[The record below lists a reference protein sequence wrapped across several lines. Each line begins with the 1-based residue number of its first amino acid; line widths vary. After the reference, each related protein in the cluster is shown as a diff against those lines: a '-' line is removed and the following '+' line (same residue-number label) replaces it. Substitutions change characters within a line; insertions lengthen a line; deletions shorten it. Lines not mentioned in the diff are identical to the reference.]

1 MKKLLTTIALIAG
14 LLFGSVAIAAPAS
27 AADQFLPGE
36 PGSTEAAPSPFLV
49 DPGPFFGVE
58 PTSTTAAPDPI
69 FVDPGPFL
77 PAAEAEATK
86 PSREK
91 AKKKSK
97 KRRPGR
103 SVR

>member
-27 AADQFLPGE
+27 ADQFLPGE

-58 PTSTTAAPDPI
+58 PTSTTAAPNPI